1 MMLTSRIR
9 VYLPMLL
16 YREAVEVNGEDDRD
30 IGKHAQ
36 HGVDLDELLLHETQP
51 TMVSTLSRG

>member
-36 HGVDLDELLLHETQP
+36 HRVDLDELLLHETQS
-51 TMVSTLSRG
+51 TMVSTLSGG